1 MQYELHQMLWLTGN
15 GNSCG
20 HHAKGP
26 SEAWDVAG
34 EGTPGKRRVPG
45 RMTETEIQDSSDVL
59 VGTLDMAEDISVAI
73 SRIYRSKE
81 EKEQRGKPRKEWRI
95 HTGVYIRQGAAGGQ
109 TLSTTRDQLDKEH
122 STEEAEAGDPQS
134 SQIQDPILVSTM
146 QRP

>member
-81 EKEQRGKPRKEWRI
+81 EKEQRKTQKGVEDTHRSVYQTGRCWGPDTQH
-95 HTGVYIRQGAAGGQ
+95 HTRPIR
-109 TLSTTRDQLDKEH
+109 
-122 STEEAEAGDPQS
+122 
-134 SQIQDPILVSTM
+134 
-146 QRP
+146 